1 MPSADHWVL
10 WTVGAVDPGLW
21 VADVDCELWA
31 ASYGFRLVG
40 SVLSACLSAS
50 SQPPAS
56 PSTQE
61 AIQGMLSM
69 ANLQASDSCLQTSWG
84 TGQARGSS
92 AVAHSARK
100 NGGSGRSAGKRLLK
114 RAAKN
119 SVDLDDYEEE
129 QDHLDACFKDSDY
142 VYPSLESDEDSPV
155 FKSRSKKRKGSDDAP
170 YSPTA
175 RVGPSVPRQDRP
187 VREGTRV
194 ASIETGLA
202 AAAAKLSQQEEQKS
216 RKKKNTKRKP
226 ASNTPDPS
234 ASASTVLAS
243 TPPASTPP
251 ASTSTAS
258 SQASQEGSSPEPP
271 PEPHS
276 SSLADHEYT
285 SAGAF
290 PGAQASRTAQPMAPG
305 VFLTQRR
312 PSTSSP
318 NTTAAKGKR
327 TRKGM
332 ATAKQRLGKIL
343 KIHRNGKL
351 LL

>member
-1 MPSADHWVL
+1 MA
-10 WTVGAVDPGLW
+10 TVPVYCVCRLPY
-21 VADVDCELWA
+21 DVTRFMIECDACKDWFHGSCVGVEEEEAPDIDIYHCPNCEKTH
-31 ASYGFRLVG
+31 GK
-40 SVLSACLSAS
+40 
-50 SQPPAS
+50 
-56 PSTQE
+56 STLKKKRTWHKH
-61 AIQGMLSM
+61 GP
-69 ANLQASDSCLQTSWG
+69 
-84 TGQARGSS
+84 GQAPD
-92 AVAHSARK
+92 VK
-100 NGGSGRSAGKRLLK
+100 P
-114 RAAKN
+114 N
-119 SVDLDDYEEE
+119 SLDLDDYEEE
-129 QDHLDACFKDSDY
+129 QDHLDACFKDSEY
-142 VYPSLESDEDSPV
+142 VYPSLESDEDNPV

-216 RKKKNTKRKP
+216 RKKKSTKRKLTP
-226 ASNTPDPS
+226 NTASPSPS
-234 ASASTVLAS
+234 ASASASISISAGTTSAS
-243 TPPASTPP
+243 TTPASTTPASTTPASATPASTTP

-271 PEPHS
+271 PESHS

-285 SAGAF
+285 AAGAF
-290 PGAQASRTAQPMAPG
+290 AGAQAGRASQPMAPG

-312 PSTSSP
+312 PSASSP
-318 NTTAAKGKR
+318 SSNSSSSAAKGKR
-327 TRKGM
+327 TKKGM

>member
-1 MPSADHWVL
+1 MA
-10 WTVGAVDPGLW
+10 TVPVYCVCRLPYDVTRFMIECDACKDWFHGSCVGVEEEEAPDIDIYHCPNCEKTHGKSTLKKKRTWHKHGPGQTP
-21 VADVDCELWA
+21 DVKP
-31 ASYGFRLVG
+31 VK
-40 SVLSACLSAS
+40 S
-50 SQPPAS
+50 S
-56 PSTQE
+56 
-61 AIQGMLSM
+61 
-69 ANLQASDSCLQTSWG
+69 
-84 TGQARGSS
+84 
-92 AVAHSARK
+92 
-100 NGGSGRSAGKRLLK
+100 GKRLLK

-119 SVDLDDYEEE
+119 SVDLADYEEE

-155 FKSRSKKRKGSDDAP
+155 FKSRSKKRKASDDAP

-216 RKKKNTKRKP
+216 KKKKNSKRKLAP
-226 ASNTPDPS
+226 NTSSTFASVST
-234 ASASTVLAS
+234 ASASTTS
-243 TPPASTPP
+243 TSTTPASTTPASTTP
-251 ASTSTAS
+251 ASTSTASTSTAS

-271 PEPHS
+271 PEAHS

-285 SAGAF
+285 VAGTFA
-290 PGAQASRTAQPMAPG
+290 GAQAGRTSQPMAPG

-312 PSTSSP
+312 PSASSP
-318 NTTAAKGKR
+318 NNTAAKGKR
-327 TRKGM
+327 TKKGM

>member
-1 MPSADHWVL
+1 MPGKEGDLGEDWERWEQKSNC
-10 WTVGAVDPGLW
+10 VGVEEEEAPDIDIYHCPN
-21 VADVDCELWA
+21 CEKTH
-31 ASYGFRLVG
+31 GK
-40 SVLSACLSAS
+40 
-50 SQPPAS
+50 
-56 PSTQE
+56 STLKKKRTWHKH
-61 AIQGMLSM
+61 GP
-69 ANLQASDSCLQTSWG
+69 
-84 TGQARGSS
+84 GQAPD
-92 AVAHSARK
+92 VK
-100 NGGSGRSAGKRLLK
+100 T
-114 RAAKN
+114 AKN

-142 VYPSLESDEDSPV
+142 VYPSLESDEDNPV

-202 AAAAKLSQQEEQKS
+202 AAAAKLSQQVRRAKGGDLTP
-216 RKKKNTKRKP
+216 NA
-226 ASNTPDPS
+226 ASLS
-234 ASASTVLAS
+234 ASASAGTTSAS
-243 TPPASTPP
+243 TTPASTTP

-271 PEPHS
+271 PESHS

-285 SAGAF
+285 AAGTF
-290 PGAQASRTAQPMAPG
+290 PGAPAGRASQPMAPG

-312 PSTSSP
+312 PSASSP
-318 NTTAAKGKR
+318 NSNSAAKGKR
-327 TRKGM
+327 TKKGM